1 MIDIENLIITKV
13 NTALVPLKQ
22 TYPTLKVKNDYVETS
37 AEFPLV
43 TVVES
48 DNYTHLGTQDADL
61 EDHSVN
67 VAYEIN
73 VYANDTNMKSTAK
86 RIAAAVDAEMLNN
99 LFTRTFM
106 GKTPNVD
113 RTIYRITMRYTAVVS
128 APVTDGEDITFQMYR
143 N

>member
-13 NTALVPLKQ
+13 NTALAPLKQ
-22 TYPTLKVKNDYVETS
+22 TYPKLKVTNDYVETS
-37 AEFPLV
+37 ATFPLV

-61 EDHSVN
+61 EDHAVN
-67 VAYEIN
+67 IAYEIN
-73 VYANDTNMKSTAK
+73 VYANDTNMKTTAK
-86 RIAAAVDAEMLNN
+86 RIASAVDAEMLNN

-113 RTIYRITMRYTAVVS
+113 RTIYRITMRYTAVVA

-143 N
+143 V

>member
-1 MIDIENLIITKV
+1 MVDIENLIITKV
-13 NTALVPLKQ
+13 NTALTPLKQ
-22 TYPTLKVKNDYVETS
+22 TYPTLKVTNDYVETS
-37 AEFPLV
+37 ATFPLV

-48 DNYTHLGTQDADL
+48 DNYTHLATQDADL